1 MNIWYRLKGM
11 VKKQK
16 TGNSAPVLI
25 IQKDSNS
32 QETKEYYSIEK
43 AIADLE
49 NDANISKEKLEQ
61 IRKSLDSLKQK
72 NSIRIMN
79 GEIVE

>member
-1 MNIWYRLKGM
+1 MNIWNRLKGII
-11 VKKQK
+11 KKQNH
-16 TGNSAPVLI
+16 NSAPLII
-25 IQKDSNS
+25 IQKDSDS
-32 QETKEYYSIEK
+32 SETKEYDTVEK

>member
-1 MNIWYRLKGM
+1 MG
-11 VKKQK
+11 
-16 TGNSAPVLI
+16 
-25 IQKDSNS
+25 
-32 QETKEYYSIEK
+32 TKRYSSIEK